1 MQPIVTDGVCLTV
14 SLSFAIVNHAEK
26 AELIEMLFGMW
37 ALVVQGT
44 MY

>member
-1 MQPIVTDGVCLTV
+1 MQPFVTDGVCLSV
-14 SLSFAIVNHAEK
+14 SLSFAIVSHAKK
-26 AELIEMLFGMW
+26 AELIEMLFVMW